1 MNEISSHDDISNNNN
16 NERISE
22 AITNTIYGDIE
33 HKCLMKVTNNSQAIT
48 QNISNDANCSQIN
61 NRKDAKGVKILKRVE
76 KNAIINHHAYFV
88 DDINKNKNLAEI
100 INMESYKD
108 YNKKVTYNPE
118 YGDGNYYYNTKI
130 VENECCCLIT

>member
-61 NRKDAKGVKILKRVE
+61 NRKDKDR
-76 KNAIINHHAYFV
+76 F
-88 DDINKNKNLAEI
+88 EI
-100 INMESYKD
+100 RN
-108 YNKKVTYNPE
+108 
-118 YGDGNYYYNTKI
+118 
-130 VENECCCLIT
+130 